1 MELEILDALLKYL
14 LHNSNNSFSF
24 IKDDDKLKSEFLQ
37 EVENNTLASALLKL
51 VKDGYVNSHL
61 NKVGL
66 NSDNTPRTIDYYNIS
81 FEGIFFIK
89 NGGYHKALLETQRK
103 ENAYADLQ
111 TEQRK
116 QASTLVKLNCW
127 LVFGAVVVAIDSIL
141 NIMHFFG
148 VYFDTSNFLF
158 CVKAN

>member
-24 IKDDDKLKSEFLQ
+24 IKADDKLKSEFSQ
-37 EVENNTLASALLKL
+37 EVESNILASTLLKL
-51 VKDGYVNSHL
+51 VKDGYVNTHL

-66 NSDNTPRTIDYYNIS
+66 NSNDTPRTVEYYNIS
-81 FEGIFFIK
+81 FEGVFFIK
-89 NGGYHKALLETQRK
+89 NGGYRQAFLEVQRK
-103 ENAYADLQ
+103 ENEYENLK

-116 QASTLVKLNCW
+116 QSVSLLRLNRW

-141 NIMHFFG
+141 NILHFFG
-148 VYFDTSNFLF
+148 VYFDTSNLLF
-158 CVKAN
+158 CIKQT